1 MSMGGSGKARTE
13 RACTIS
19 WFTNWDSNQKS
30 EFGQLLLKLHR
41 RQKSTTD
48 GVASDGGGGVSVDD
62 LMANMTKLS
71 VAAASSS
78 VEGPSIF
85 QCQLCIFEKWFGGWE
100 PSDQSDFVSD
110 LSLRDPQFVQSLQA
124 EIQKI

>member
-1 MSMGGSGKARTE
+1 MGSMGGSGKARTE

-30 EFGQLLLKLHR
+30 EFGQLLLKLHG

-48 GVASDGGGGVSVDD
+48 GVANDGGVSVDD

-71 VAAASSS
+71 VASS